1 MDQLLVALDVGTAA
15 EAERLAD
22 QLTDVCG
29 GFKVGSRLFTAEGP
43 QLVRRLRE
51 RGARVFLD
59 LKFHDIP
66 NTVAEAVAEATRLG
80 VWMMTVHT
88 SGGSAMMRAA
98 VQAAGDTAIRIGIT
112 PPLVVGVTVLT
123 SLDAAG
129 LNQLGVTRELPT
141 HVEALAALAQKAG
154 VNGVV
159 ASPLELERLRRLHG
173 PGFLIVTPGIRGPDS
188 AVPDDQ
194 ARTLSAAGAL
204 RAGASYLVVGRPIIR
219 SINPRAAA
227 EQIARSALAN
237 GTGRRGL

>member
-1 MDQLLVALDVGTAA
+1 
-15 EAERLAD
+15 
-22 QLTDVCG
+22 
-29 GFKVGSRLFTAEGP
+29 
-43 QLVRRLRE
+43 
-51 RGARVFLD
+51 
-59 LKFHDIP
+59 
-66 NTVAEAVAEATRLG
+66 
-80 VWMMTVHT
+80 
-88 SGGSAMMRAA
+88 
-98 VQAAGDTAIRIGIT
+98 
-112 PPLVVGVTVLT
+112 
-123 SLDAAG
+123 
-129 LNQLGVTRELPT
+129 
-141 HVEALAALAQKAG
+141 VEALAALAQKAG